1 MNLREMMSNEDELP
15 LLTLK
20 SINIEE
26 FIDDMSRQILDEI
39 RQNKYI
45 LEKQLDI
52 LIENM
57 VISFVLFDVCII
69 VTNPF

>member
-20 SINIEE
+20 SIHIEE